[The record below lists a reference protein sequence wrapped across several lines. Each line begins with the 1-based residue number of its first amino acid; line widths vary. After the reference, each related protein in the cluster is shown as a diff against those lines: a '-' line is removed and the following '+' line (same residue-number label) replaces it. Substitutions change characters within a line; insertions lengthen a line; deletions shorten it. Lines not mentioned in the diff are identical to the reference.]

1 VGAVSFKLTSASVEQ
16 LLHPKG
22 NVKVYTCG
30 MTTRLSLQ
38 ADRQGNYD
46 GLSSHFS
53 GDGFSGMRFTV
64 HALPPQEFA
73 AWAQGARGKRPTLDG
88 NSYVELAKPSSY
100 VKPIIYG
107 GVAPDLFEAIATN
120 RAPAPSAPP
129 NQPSPGTGT

>member
-1 VGAVSFKLTSASVEQ
+1 MGTMI
-16 LLHPKG
+16 
-22 NVKVYTCG
+22 YTMPG
-30 MTTRLSLQ
+30 MTTRLNLQ

-73 AWAQGARGKRPTLDG
+73 AWAQGARGKGPTLDG
-88 NSYVELAKPSSY
+88 RGYAELAKPSSY

-120 RAPAPSAPP
+120 RAPAQVVPP
-129 NQPSPGTGT
+129 NQPSSGTGA